1 MLSKKV
7 KLTVT
12 DYSAK
17 LSSPLKFY
25 KNDSVYLIF
34 EIVEFGIKYTNG
46 RSRIGETPIVSLYGK
61 LLVETPYGVDSIKSM
76 ENSNDNIFMFHL
88 DTEYTQNI
96 GRSKMQIVL
105 LDDDGVRYKIT
116 LPEIEFE
123 IKKSINEKWDGEDVV
138 YPTIILTDDGN
149 LILADDETALIK

>member
-34 EIVEFGIKYTNG
+34 EIVEFGVTYTNG
-46 RSRIGETPIVSLYGK
+46 RSRIGETPIVALYGK
-61 LLVETPYGVDSIKSM
+61 LLVETPYGVDSIESM
-76 ENSNDNIFMFHL
+76 ENTNDNIFMFHL
-88 DTEYTQNI
+88 NETYTQNV
-96 GRSKMQIVL
+96 GKSKIQIVL
-105 LDDDGVRYKIT
+105 LDEDEEKYKIT
-116 LPEIEFE
+116 IPEVEFE
-123 IKKSINEKWDGEDVV
+123 IKNSINEQWDGEDVI
-138 YPTIILTDDGN
+138 YPTILLVDDGSV
-149 LILADDETALIK
+149 ILVDDETALIR